1 MTRARTLLIVC
12 VVLLVAVALLVQ
24 WRQAQFEREAR
35 ELEAEREKLAAQ
47 IAELKQ
53 RRDLLRELQA
63 LAPSKEFYV
72 VLFRSEREAQL
83 RLEDRTLRRV
93 RLRREAPLPPPGRY
107 RLQSVEPTMLDWNG
121 FAVMPSDAF
130 EASGCRATAENCLVV
145 AADDFAA
152 LARLKPG
159 TVLVVLP

>member
-1 MTRARTLLIVC
+1 MTRARTLL
-12 VVLLVAVALLVQ
+12 VVSAVLAAALVLLVQ

-47 IAELKQ
+47 ITELTE
-53 RRDLLRELQA
+53 RRDLLREMHT
-63 LAPSKEFYV
+63 LAASKEFYV
-72 VLFRSEREAQL
+72 VLFRSEHEAQL

-93 RLRREAPLPPPGRY
+93 RLRRESPLPPPGRY
-107 RLQSVEPTMLDWNG
+107 RLQSAEPTVLDWNG
-121 FAVMPSDAF
+121 VAIVPADAS
-130 EASGCRATAENCLVV
+130 ETSGCPATAGNCLVV

-152 LARLKPG
+152 LARLKLG